1 MTGFTT
7 LYVPLKQEIV
17 LKYLKIKY
25 ERVEPCSFTFSGRQ
39 FKVTASIDCVHQVV
53 LQDDPNVHK
62 DRLRLTEK
70 HCIRA

>member
-1 MTGFTT
+1 MKGFIT

-39 FKVTASIDCVHQVV
+39 FKVTASIYCVHQVV
-53 LQDDPNVHK
+53 LQNDPNVHK
-62 DRLRLTEK
+62 ERRRLTDK
-70 HCIRA
+70 HCIHA

>member
-1 MTGFTT
+1 MKGFIT

-39 FKVTASIDCVHQVV
+39 FKVTASIYCVHQVV
-53 LQDDPNVHK
+53 LQNDPYRQALYSCLNIEQCV
-62 DRLRLTEK
+62 LV
-70 HCIRA
+70 